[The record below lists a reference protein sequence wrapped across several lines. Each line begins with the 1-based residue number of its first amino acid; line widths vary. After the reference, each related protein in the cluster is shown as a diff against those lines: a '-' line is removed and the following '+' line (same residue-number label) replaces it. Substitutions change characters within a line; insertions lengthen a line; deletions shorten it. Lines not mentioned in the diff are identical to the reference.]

1 VNRSRIIRF
10 LVRVGAM
17 AWKESLH
24 IQRDPRTL
32 ILTLIMPVLL
42 LMLFGFG
49 ISFDLDHIPL
59 AIADRDGSIESR
71 ALVNALIASGDFE
84 RGADVQPEAGERMLR
99 RDRALGVLVIQPGFG
114 RHLIR
119 REVADVEL
127 LVDGADANAANT
139 VLQKAQAIAAT
150 YGAGIVQRLLPA
162 TNAPIDVRT
171 WTRYNPEARSAVF
184 LVPGLSAFLLALGA
198 VLLTAL
204 TIAAEW
210 ETGSMEQ
217 LFASPVGRFEI
228 VLGKLLPYLAL
239 GVCQLLLVVALGS
252 TVFDVP
258 IRGSLWLLF
267 GFGVVFLVGMLGQG
281 LFISVLAK
289 NQMVA
294 TQAGLLSSLLPS
306 LLFSGMLFPIANM
319 PRVFQWISAA
329 IPARYL
335 VHAMR
340 GILLKGNGF
349 DHLWPS
355 FIPMIV
361 FAMAVLVLTTARFK
375 RRIV

>member
-1 VNRSRIIRF
+1 MRQLRVYRF
-10 LVRVGAM
+10 LVRVAAM
-17 AWKESLH
+17 SWKESLH

-32 ILTLIMPVLL
+32 VLTLVMPVLL
-42 LMLFGFG
+42 LLIFGFG

-59 AIADRDGSIESR
+59 AIADGDRTVESR
-71 ALVNALIASGDFE
+71 ALVNAMIASQDFD
-84 RGADVQPEAGERMLR
+84 RVANVRPEAAEELFR
-99 RDRALGVLVIQPGFG
+99 RGRTLGALIIKPGYG
-114 RHLIR
+114 RHLAR
-119 REVADVEL
+119 RETADVEL
-127 LVDGADANAANT
+127 LVDGADANSANT
-139 VLQKAQAIAAT
+139 VLQKALAIASAH
-150 YGAGIVQRLLPA
+150 GAHLVQRLLPA
-162 TNAPIDVRT
+162 ASPPIEVRT
-171 WTRYNPEARSAVF
+171 WIRYNPEARSAVF

-204 TIAAEW
+204 TIAGEW
-210 ETGSMEQ
+210 ESGSMEQ
-217 LFASPVGRFEI
+217 LFASPVGRFEV
-228 VLGKLLPYLAL
+228 VLGKLVPYLAL
-239 GVCQLLLVVALGS
+239 GICQLLLVVAMGS

-258 IRGSLWLLF
+258 IRGSMIVLFVF
-267 GFGVVFLVGMLGQG
+267 GFVFLVGMLAQG
-281 LFISVLAK
+281 LLISVLAR

-340 GILLKGNGF
+340 GVLLKGNGF
-349 DHLWPS
+349 EHLWPS
-355 FIPMIV
+355 IIPIVV
-361 FAMAVLVLTTARFK
+361 FAAIVLALTTTRFK